1 MSYGLKYTIP
11 FKTISEVTCEIQLSE
26 KDFVGTPTELIAGA
40 TPIRIDRDTADVLTP
55 IRSSS
60 ATIEVFGSDYLQ
72 DIYTSDPQGIQV
84 KLIVDGAV
92 KWLGYLTP
100 DTFSQDFSSPK
111 FIYEMEAVAALSTLK
126 YKEFDLTDDFVTF
139 REIIAQA
146 LVYAGYEFSYLTN
159 SVRTATGPLH
169 EIKIPSANFY
179 DELGEAMTYYEVL
192 EEIAEFTGCCFK
204 PYGNDLYLL
213 DYQAI
218 KAGYNSYTKL
228 NGLTASTVTLSD
240 TKTVTGYK
248 GTGAKLSRI
257 AGKNKAVVNCSLY
270 EIKNILPEFN
280 DEGTSVFSAAP
291 MQEATETLSKV
302 DYKFLVRYYTHPGF
316 TFFHYANPAGTGTEA
331 NGRPVLGNVGSCFVR
346 TAKYEAGNPPSVL
359 SMVDEL
365 QVRNHSSGFI
375 YDDPVSLSNTSPV
388 LRMESKGRIV
398 AHKDI
403 WFCIN
408 FQIKHTAEFYEKN
421 MDGYDYKFDNDT
433 TINQKA
439 SIRIGDYYYNGTSWT
454 TSQSTFNIPI
464 KYKKDEK
471 RANVYK
477 AVDNTNTFETG
488 LGDITGFI
496 FKAPDFI
503 LSGDCELTLFANPL
517 SANIPVGGGNVFN
530 AIYPYTYY
538 KGITF
543 TYSIPDES
551 AIYGDWVDKDS
562 KNDLIYENVIEGDY
576 IEEAEE
582 IDLKICTNPDG
593 KLALSSAIT
602 GAAGS
607 ETFLTSLVT
616 DVYGTGMA
624 EHILLARV
632 TDLYNSPRYVIDPT
646 LANDAKP
653 YTLYTEPHLN
663 RTFAVAGGEEDVKME
678 NCTYNLIEI

>member
-11 FKTISEVTCEIQLSE
+11 FMTISEVSCVINIEV
-26 KDFVGTPTELIAGA
+26 KDFAGTPTELIAGA
-40 TPIRIDRDTADVLTP
+40 TPIRIDTDTEDVLTP
-55 IRSSS
+55 IRSSG
-60 ATIEVFGSDYLQ
+60 ATIQVFGSDYLQ
-72 DIYTSDPQGIQV
+72 DIYASDPQGIKV
-84 KLIVDGAV
+84 TLLAGGVV

-100 DTFSQDFSSPK
+100 DTFSQDFSSPS
-111 FIYEMEAVAALSTLK
+111 FIYEMEAVSGLSTLK

-139 REIIAQA
+139 REIIAQSV
-146 LVYAGYEFSYLTN
+146 VYAGYEFAYITN
-159 SVRTATGPLH
+159 SVRTSTGGILDV
-169 EIKIPSANFY
+169 KIPSANFY
-179 DELGEAMTYYEVL
+179 DELGEAMAYYEVL
-192 EEIAEFTGCCFK
+192 EEIAKFTGCCFT
-204 PYGNDLYLL
+204 PYGADLYLL
-213 DYQAI
+213 DYAAV
-218 KAGYNSYTKL
+218 KAGFNSYTKL

-280 DEGTSVFSAAP
+280 DEGSSVFSAAP
-291 MQEATETLSKV
+291 MQEATETFSKV

-346 TAKYEAGNPPSVL
+346 TAKYEAVNPPSVL
-359 SMVDEL
+359 SLTDEL

-375 YDDPVSLSNTSPV
+375 HDDPVSLSNTSPV

-439 SIRIGDYYYNGTSWT
+439 RIRIGDYYYNGTSWT
-454 TSQSTFNIPI
+454 TSQSTFNIPL
-464 KYKKDEK
+464 KYKKDER

-616 DVYGTGMA
+616 DVYGTGQA
-624 EHILLARV
+624 EEILLRRV
-632 TDLYNSPRYVIDPT
+632 VSMFSKPRFVIDPI
-646 LANDAKP
+646 LENNAKP
-653 YTLYTEPHLN
+653 YTKFTEPHLN
-663 RTFAVAGGEEDVKME
+663 KQFLVAGGEEDVKME
-678 NCTYNLIEI
+678 RTRYNLIEL